1 MRTPFTATIIDGMR
15 AQTVGRVL
23 GVGLRI
29 AGRMAGQR
37 LAGSGGS
44 GSTPVTVAG
53 VGGPGTT
60 RASGH
65 QAGRTTRAVSGG
77 VARGIGGFL
86 RPFGRVG
93 GTILLE
99 VTGVFF
105 FLFVLVFGNWAWKLR
120 EQYVQGPEHLRFLVY
135 AGMCAIFLYLT
146 VSSFWRAR
154 RR

>member
-1 MRTPFTATIIDGMR
+1 MRP
-15 AQTVGRVL
+15 QTVGRVL
-23 GVGLRI
+23 GIGLRI

-37 LAGSGGS
+37 LAGTGGS
-44 GSTPVTVAG
+44 PSAPVTVAG

-60 RASGH
+60 RISAR

-86 RPFGRVG
+86 RPFHRIG

-120 EQYVQGPEHLRFLVY
+120 AQYAHGPEHMRFLVY
-135 AGMCAIFLYLT
+135 AGMCMLFLYLSI
-146 VSSFWRAR
+146 SSFWRAR